1 MENYRI
7 IKHKIPAAH
16 LREFPQAT
24 LHSEEDILHLA
35 VNQYIPLN
43 NPHPQPGDVTI
54 IAAHAVGY
62 HKELYEPLWDELAAQ
77 ARFRGWRI
85 RSIWMADVAWHGESY
100 QMNEELVGNSPGWYD
115 HSRDLANLINLRRE
129 EMVRPIVGVGHSMGG
144 NQMYVFFFFSFFF
157 FCPLREEREWAK
169 KRKGSFFPISL
180 PPTPSKKTPN
190 AYISR
195 TKKKVSQKKT
205 NLLPFFY
212 FPPPSRT
219 KLALDHPS
227 LFTTLILLDPVIQMK
242 SAEIDPSSQV
252 PSAAQASTFRR
263 DHWPSREIAH
273 ASFLKSPYYQTWD
286 KRVLEKWVKFGLRD
300 CEDEDG
306 GEKGEKGK
314 GKGVCLATPSAQ
326 EVWSFLRPNYPSESS
341 SSEEVSSSSE
351 QQKNKKNKLDRF
363 LHPDLNP
370 TLPNQTPFYRS
381 EPITTYLRLPELRP
395 GCLYIFGQLS
405 FVCDKSTACDKV
417 SKTGIGAGGSGGEA
431 EGRVRGVTLEGVGHL
446 IAMEAPGKTAEVAAE
461 WIKRELEGFAE
472 RRRRLEEGWWSRE
485 KRERQRVDGEWKRF
499 MGGPPVR
506 GRKKGGEPKM

>member
-1 MENYRI
+1 
-7 IKHKIPAAH
+7 
-16 LREFPQAT
+16 
-24 LHSEEDILHLA
+24 
-35 VNQYIPLN
+35 
-43 NPHPQPGDVTI
+43 
-54 IAAHAVGY
+54 
-62 HKELYEPLWDELAAQ
+62 
-77 ARFRGWRI
+77 
-85 RSIWMADVAWHGESY
+85 
-100 QMNEELVGNSPGWYD
+100 
-115 HSRDLANLINLRRE
+115 
-129 EMVRPIVGVGHSMGG
+129 
-144 NQMYVFFFFSFFF
+144 
-157 FCPLREEREWAK
+157 
-169 KRKGSFFPISL
+169 
-180 PPTPSKKTPN
+180 
-190 AYISR
+190 
-195 TKKKVSQKKT
+195 
-205 NLLPFFY
+205 
-212 FPPPSRT
+212 
-219 KLALDHPS
+219 
-227 LFTTLILLDPVIQMK
+227 MK

-306 GEKGEKGK
+306 EEGGGK

-341 SSEEVSSSSE
+341 SEEEVSSSSE
-351 QQKNKKNKLDRF
+351 HQKNKKKKLDRF

-417 SKTGIGAGGSGGEA
+417 SRTGIGAGGSGGEA

-461 WIKRELEGFAE
+461 WIRRELEGFGE

-485 KRERQRVDGEWKRF
+485 RRERQRVDGEWKRF

-506 GRKKGGEPKM
+506 GRKKGGEAKM

>member
-144 NQMYVFFFFSFFF
+144 NQ
-157 FCPLREEREWAK
+157 
-169 KRKGSFFPISL
+169 I
-180 PPTPSKKTPN
+180 
-190 AYISR
+190 
-195 TKKKVSQKKT
+195 
-205 NLLPFFY
+205 
-212 FPPPSRT
+212 T

-306 GEKGEKGK
+306 DGEKGEKGEKEK

-326 EVWSFLRPNYPSESS
+326 EVWSFLRPNYPPES
-341 SSEEVSSSSE
+341 SSEEEVPSSSE
-351 QQKNKKNKLDRF
+351 QQKKQKKKLDRF

-370 TLPNQTPFYRS
+370 SLPNQTPFYRS

-417 SKTGIGAGGSGGEA
+417 SRTGIGAGGSGGEA
-431 EGRVRGVTLEGVGHL
+431 EGRVGGVTLEGVGHL

-461 WIKRELEGFAE
+461 WIKRELEGFGE
-472 RRRRLEEGWWSRE
+472 RRRRLEEGWWRRE
-485 KRERQRVDGEWKRF
+485 RRERQRVDGDWKRF

-506 GRKKGGEPKM
+506 GRKKGGEAKM

>member
-1 MENYRI
+1 MHI
-7 IKHKIPAAH
+7 
-16 LREFPQAT
+16 
-24 LHSEEDILHLA
+24 S
-35 VNQYIPLN
+35 
-43 NPHPQPGDVTI
+43 
-54 IAAHAVGY
+54 
-62 HKELYEPLWDELAAQ
+62 
-77 ARFRGWRI
+77 
-85 RSIWMADVAWHGESY
+85 
-100 QMNEELVGNSPGWYD
+100 
-115 HSRDLANLINLRRE
+115 
-129 EMVRPIVGVGHSMGG
+129 
-144 NQMYVFFFFSFFF
+144 
-157 FCPLREEREWAK
+157 AK
-169 KRKGSFFPISL
+169 PKRK
-180 PPTPSKKTPN
+180 
-190 AYISR
+190 Y
-195 TKKKVSQKKT
+195 QKKT
-205 NLLPFFY
+205 NLLPFFFR
-212 FPPPSRT
+212 FPPRSRT

-306 GEKGEKGK
+306 ENSGEKGEKGK

-326 EVWSFLRPNYPSESS
+326 EVWSFLRPNYPPE
-341 SSEEVSSSSE
+341 SSEEEKDPSSGSE
-351 QQKNKKNKLDRF
+351 HQKNKKKKLDRF
-363 LHPDLNP
+363 LHPDLHP

-417 SKTGIGAGGSGGEA
+417 SRTGIGAGGSGGEA

-461 WIKRELEGFAE
+461 WIRRELEGFGE

-485 KRERQRVDGEWKRF
+485 RRERQRVDGEWKRF

>member
-1 MENYRI
+1 
-7 IKHKIPAAH
+7 
-16 LREFPQAT
+16 
-24 LHSEEDILHLA
+24 
-35 VNQYIPLN
+35 
-43 NPHPQPGDVTI
+43 
-54 IAAHAVGY
+54 
-62 HKELYEPLWDELAAQ
+62 
-77 ARFRGWRI
+77 
-85 RSIWMADVAWHGESY
+85 MADVAWHGESY
-100 QMNEELVGNSPGWYD
+100 RMNEELVGNSPGWYD

-144 NQMYVFFFFSFFF
+144 NQMYVFSFFF
-157 FCPLREEREWAK
+157 LLFPPRRKGMGKEK
-169 KRKGSFFPISL
+169 KRILFLSIL
-180 PPTPSKKTPN
+180 PPLKNFPLH
-190 AYISR
+190 ISAKP
-195 TKKKVSQKKT
+195 KKKYQKKK
-205 NLLPFFY
+205 LISSPFFL
-212 FPPPSRT
+212 FPPLSRT

-286 KRVLEKWVKFGLRD
+286 KRVLENWVKFGLRD
-300 CEDEDG
+300 CEDEDSENS

-326 EVWSFLRPNYPSESS
+326 EVWSFLRPNYPPES
-341 SSEEVSSSSE
+341 SSEEEVP
-351 QQKNKKNKLDRF
+351 NKKKLDRF
-363 LHPDLNP
+363 LHPDLHP

-417 SKTGIGAGGSGGEA
+417 SRTGIGAGGSGGEA
-431 EGRVRGVTLEGVGHL
+431 SGRVRGVTLEGVGHL

-461 WIKRELEGFAE
+461 WIKRELEGFGE
-472 RRRRLEEGWWSRE
+472 RRRRLEEGWWGRE
-485 KRERQRVDGEWKRF
+485 RRERQRVDGDWKRF
-499 MGGPPVR
+499 IGGPPVR
-506 GRKKGGEPKM
+506 GRKKGGEAKM